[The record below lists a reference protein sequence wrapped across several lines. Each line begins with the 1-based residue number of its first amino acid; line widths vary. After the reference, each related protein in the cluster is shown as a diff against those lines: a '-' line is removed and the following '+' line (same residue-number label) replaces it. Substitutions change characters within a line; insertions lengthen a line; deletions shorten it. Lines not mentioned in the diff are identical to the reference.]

1 MGELHANIKVTLDG
15 VMQANGGPTEA
26 DGDFRFAGWET
37 AYGDAESGRV
47 IVDDILSAD
56 ALLLGR
62 VTYDIWSAYWPT
74 QSNVI
79 ADAFNGMPK
88 YAVSRL
94 GLPRPWDGTTHLT
107 DAAAQVAEV
116 RDRHRLVHTWGSAD
130 LLRTLLAEGLVD
142 QVNLW
147 TMPVVL
153 GEGKRLLTEGV
164 APTRFAPVEPAR
176 TFPAG
181 STLLR
186 LRRLDGPPP
195 TVGSAA

>member
-15 VMQANGGPTEA
+15 VIQANGGPTA
-26 DGDFRFAGWET
+26 VDGDFRFAGWET
-37 AYGDAESGRV
+37 PYGDAESGRV

-79 ADAFNGMPK
+79 ADAFNGTPK
-88 YAVSRL
+88 YAASRR
-94 GLPRPWDGTTHLT
+94 GLPRAWDGTTLLS

-116 RDRHRLVHTWGSAD
+116 RERHRLVHTWGSGD

-147 TMPVVL
+147 TMLVVL
-153 GEGKRLLTEGV
+153 GEGKRLFNEGCT
-164 APTRFAPVEPAR
+164 PTRFVPVEPAR
-176 TFPAG
+176 TFPGG

-195 TVGSAA
+195 TVRSAT